1 MAKMLVD
8 KGIVV
13 GLENSGSME
22 RMNTRNL
29 PFLAGTCAAAYGLD
43 KDKHCNYHFKYSK
56 IIKY

>member
-1 MAKMLVD
+1 MPENDDEDVNLPYKMAKMLVD

-29 PFLAGTCAAAYGLD
+29 PF
-43 KDKHCNYHFKYSK
+43 
-56 IIKY
+56 